1 MPRRTSLSAVIIAG
15 VVAVLMLAQ
24 VSLVTAKAPSKV
36 LDWGTMVGVPT
47 GLTGTLSQAPLRG
60 ISGGGI
66 PWMLSSG
73 QGELSTSGHLK
84 VEVEGLVL
92 ASGTSAG
99 TNPISSF
106 RALVSCVK
114 SDGTFQ
120 NILTD
125 PFPATTGPASSG
137 GGDADIETDVTLPA
151 PCIAPIVFVTS
162 PGGAW
167 FASTGN

>member
-1 MPRRTSLSAVIIAG
+1 MERTRARIALAGITTAALLIGAQAVSAGPGSQIFEF
-15 VVAVLMLAQ
+15 Q
-24 VSLVTAKAPSKV
+24 
-36 LDWGTMVGVPT
+36 TMVGVPA
-47 GLTGTLSQAPLRG
+47 GLTGAQSQVPLRG

-73 QGELSTSGHLK
+73 KGELSATGHLELK
-84 VEVEGLVL
+84 VTGLVL
-92 ASGTSAG
+92 AAGGSAG
-99 TNPISSF
+99 TNPIASF
-106 RALVSCVK
+106 RALVSCVNG
-114 SDGTFQ
+114 DGTFS

-137 GGDADIETDVTLPA
+137 GGNARFEGNVTLPS

-167 FASTGN
+167 FAATGH